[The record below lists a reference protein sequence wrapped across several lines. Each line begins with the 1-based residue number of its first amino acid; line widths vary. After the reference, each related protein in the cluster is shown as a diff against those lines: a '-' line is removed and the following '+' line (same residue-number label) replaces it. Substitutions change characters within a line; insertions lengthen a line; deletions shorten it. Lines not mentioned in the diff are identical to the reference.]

1 MLSRRNWVVALVSLL
16 LVASLAGCTS
26 GIAVPD
32 RAIAVDV
39 NTALEAQNK
48 VANLMTAGEVQWSE
62 AEFSSLLSVLLDQN
76 SGENN
81 PVDAVLV
88 WFEPGNKVI
97 AQVALIDG
105 VLPPTLG
112 GDALNLSGVVSVEGG
127 AVKLDLDGASAG
139 GLGID
144 AAFLAP
150 VNAQI
155 NQALAGLGLGVPV
168 TVETDSG
175 SVTVKLGM

>member
-1 MLSRRNWVVALVSLL
+1 M
-16 LVASLAGCTS
+16 
-26 GIAVPD
+26 
-32 RAIAVDV
+32 
-39 NTALEAQNK
+39 
-48 VANLMTAGEVQWSE
+48 MAGEVQWSR

-88 WFEPGNKVI
+88 WFEPDNKVI
-97 AQVALIDG
+97 AQVSLIDG

-127 AVKLDLDGASAG
+127 AVKLTLDASAG
-139 GLGID
+139 GSTASMRRSL
-144 AAFLAP
+144 P
-150 VNAQI
+150 RSMPRST
-155 NQALAGLGLGVPV
+155 ALAGLGLGVPV

-175 SVTVKLGM
+175 W

>member
-16 LVASLAGCTS
+16 LVASLAACTA

-32 RAIAVDV
+32 RPIAIDV

-48 VANLMTAGEVQWSE
+48 IGNLMMAGEVQWSE
-62 AEFSSLLSVLLDQN
+62 SEFSSLLSTLLEQN

-81 PVDAVLV
+81 PVDAVNV

-97 AQVALIDG
+97 AQVSLLQG

-112 GDALNLSGVVSVEGG
+112 GNTLNLSGVVSVEGG
-127 AVKLDLDGASAG
+127 AVKIDLDGASAG
-139 GLGID
+139 GMGVSSAILG
-144 AAFLAP
+144 P
-150 VNAQI
+150 VNSQI
-155 NQALAGLGLGVPV
+155 NAALAGLGLGVPV
-168 TVETDSG
+168 TVATDSG

>member
-16 LVASLAGCTS
+16 LVASLAACTA

-32 RAIAVDV
+32 RDIAVDV

-62 AEFSSLLSVLLDQN
+62 TEFSSLLSVLLDQN

-81 PVDAVLV
+81 PIDSVKV

-97 AQVALIDG
+97 AQVSMIDG

-112 GDALNLSGVVSVEGG
+112 GNTLNLSGVVGVEGG
-127 AVKLDLDGASAG
+127 AVTVNLDGASAG
-139 GLGID
+139 GMGISS
-144 AAFLAP
+144 AFLGP
-150 VNAQI
+150 VNSQI
-155 NQALAGLGLGVPV
+155 NAALAGLGLGVPV
-168 TVETDSG
+168 TVATDSG